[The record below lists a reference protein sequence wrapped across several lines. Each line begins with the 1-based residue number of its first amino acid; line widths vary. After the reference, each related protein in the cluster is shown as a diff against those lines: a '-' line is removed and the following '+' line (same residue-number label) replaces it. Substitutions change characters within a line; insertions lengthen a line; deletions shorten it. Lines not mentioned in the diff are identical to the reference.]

1 MPQKRKS
8 AAHKLPPLDEQKTLR
23 DQMMTK
29 NLAFDGEAP
38 SPEKAAAGPDS
49 YRIVDDPEVRPS
61 PKPSCPR

>member
-1 MPQKRKS
+1 MLQKRKS

-29 NLAFDGEAP
+29 NPDAFDGEAP

-49 YRIVDDPEVRPS
+49 YRIMDDPEAR
-61 PKPSCPR
+61 PKP